1 MLSREV
7 LSVFWVLGIGQ
18 CFKVF
23 LVFMLLSVSSFK
35 MAKSKAICKSIRG
48 HFVGFWLYFAYH
60 FIDS

>member
-23 LVFMLLSVSSFK
+23 MLLSVLSFK
-35 MAKSKAICKSIRG
+35 MAKSKVICKSIRG

-60 FIDS
+60 FLDS